1 MPTGEEEA
9 MYFFYKYAI
18 NLPYILSYIFIPKN
32 PIFLYNFYQKWL
44 DTLYSWNSVKSGV
57 KHH

>member
-18 NLPYILSYIFIPKN
+18 NLPYILSYIFTPKN

-44 DTLYSWNSVKSGV
+44 DTLYS
-57 KHH
+57 